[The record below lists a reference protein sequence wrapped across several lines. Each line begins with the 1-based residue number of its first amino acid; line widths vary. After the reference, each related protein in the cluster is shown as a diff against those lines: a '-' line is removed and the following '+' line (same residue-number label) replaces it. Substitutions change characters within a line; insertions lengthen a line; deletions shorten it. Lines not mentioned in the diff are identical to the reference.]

1 MTDCPTPGLEESTK
15 TNEPTAATP
24 EAEST
29 LAPGTVAAPAGS
41 GASADLPDD
50 SASAPAAPRA
60 ATASAES
67 DPTPAPRAAATPVEP
82 GAAPTSAEPA
92 PGVAPAEPAPGSAP
106 AEPAVSGVAPAPAT
120 AEPAPAPVSP
130 ESAASPVPAALT
142 GPGTAASPEPA
153 AACETPSA
161 GRAFSWSRYLIKAV
175 AVVAALFLFSRVT
188 AVAPGWCLAVVWALA
203 SAFLAVGV
211 TYHAVVKKTFKQVG
225 YCRDGLLAR
234 VNGGRTVRLFVAF
247 VASALCVAG
256 LMLASS
262 SWDTWEWGAAVVS
275 VPAFLLVYLLLDR
288 LVGKELAPLRRM
300 SRSVWASTWVTA
312 ALACAA
318 AVGLIVWQQPELAPT
333 TATQAFLSAENPFA
347 SSPSTLMVETGLLT
361 SYADAL
367 SAYGFTRLGE
377 LSTVGRYIAE
387 VALQASAFLGLAG
400 LLGVCALDWRELR
413 RVFLP
418 LERLGGESVAK
429 AGAIDAAG
437 RVAAHPSLLRA
448 PLAVSVVAPLLL
460 VGAFLASDNALA
472 QLKESG
478 ELTLAENTVRD
489 AFGATAYVLDGVYYD
504 QQQAQAVMEQTAAK
518 ATALD
523 EEARETLVPLINES
537 FDKQVANVDSYLD
550 WYYSLGADYE
560 RLGNLITG
568 TVEEFVADQLTS
580 SLQEGVDDTQLQEA
594 LQGYMDQAAEL
605 RSDYE
610 EQLAATE
617 LVGVPEWMLTATEA
631 VASGFF
637 DGPVEPAQKVL
648 DCGER
653 LGLSAAAGAAG
664 GVAVGKA
671 ASSAVESAG
680 EKAAEKAAANAAA
693 DAATDAAEKTAAKQA
708 TKAAEKSVA
717 KTVASKVAEKAAGKS
732 FFKAIVSRITSMLAS
747 RGIGAAAG
755 GAVGTVAGPAGTVAG
770 IAAGAAIGV
779 GVDYAALMIDEA
791 MNRET
796 YKAEIVD
803 AIEEER
809 SELLAQLGEGTE

>member
-92 PGVAPAEPAPGSAP
+92 PGAAPVPAAPRAVAP

-234 VNGGRTVRLFVAF
+234 VNGGRTVRLLVAF

-256 LMLASS
+256 LMLESS

-300 SRSVWASTWVTA
+300 SRPVWASTWVMA

-367 SAYGFTRLGE
+367 SDYGFTHLGE

-387 VALQASAFLGLAG
+387 VALQVSAFLGLAG

-418 LERLGGESVAK
+418 LERLGSESVAK
-429 AGAIDAAG
+429 AGASDVAAG
-437 RVAAHPSLLRA
+437 VAAHPSLLRA

-605 RSDYE
+605 KSDYE

-671 ASSAVESAG
+671 VNSAATSAG
-680 EKAAEKAAANAAA
+680 EKAAANAAA
-693 DAATDAAEKTAAKQA
+693 DAATDAAEKTA
-708 TKAAEKSVA
+708 A

-796 YKAEIVD
+796 YKAEIVE
-803 AIEEER
+803 AIEAER
-809 SELLAQLGEGTE
+809 SELLSQLGESAE